1 MSRTLSHLLAVA
13 LLSTTTA
20 AMGSEAVKPQ
30 QQPVVEGYT
39 AAASPTRFLQA
50 HDRAAQEILAA
61 TTADTLTPKFREKMR
76 AHIFS
81 AFDFD
86 ELSRLS
92 LGNHWEERTTEER
105 AVFVRLSTRL
115 VEEQNLDTFVSY
127 YRRGATRYEGELVD
141 GNTATVTATVPLDKG
156 DHVEITYHLH
166 RPPDG
171 SWRVYDLAI
180 DGASTADGNRRR
192 YARYIKKRSYEA
204 LIEQLQR
211 QLDKLVGL
219 PPETTD

>member
-1 MSRTLSHLLAVA
+1 MNRPLSHLLAAA
-13 LLSTTTA
+13 LLSTATI
-20 AMGSEAVKPQ
+20 AMGTEAGKPQ
-30 QQPVVEGYT
+30 QQPVAAGST
-39 AAASPTRFLQA
+39 AAASPTGFLQA
-50 HDRAAQEILAA
+50 HDRAAQEILAQTA
-61 TTADTLTPKFREKMR
+61 ADTLTPEYREKMR

-86 ELSRLS
+86 KLSRLS
-92 LGNHWEERTTEER
+92 LGNHWEGRTTEER
-105 AVFVRLSTRL
+105 ANFVRLSTRL

-127 YRRGATRYEGELVD
+127 YRRGDTRYEGQLVD
-141 GNTATVTATVPLDKG
+141 GNNATVTATVPLAKG
-156 DHVEITYHLH
+156 DQIEIAYRLH

-171 SWRVYDLAI
+171 PWLVYDLAV

-211 QLDKLVGL
+211 QLDKLVGG
-219 PPETTD
+219 PTETTD